1 MKHCP
6 HCLSEIGAASK
17 VRSGPQLRR
26 FFAVLRAMYAHWPE
40 DCSFQ
45 PHSEEHLRKWA
56 TCMAGH
62 REVIKTMTLPQ
73 TDNPSLAAAMM
84 ATVEALLEMDGRIG
98 RWKGMTFSAYQAKS
112 IAFHKLS
119 QSEFNKLNDEVE
131 AVYASETGLDPETV
145 LREHE
150 QTA

>member
-1 MKHCP
+1 MKCP
-6 HCLSEIGAASK
+6 HCLGDIEK
-17 VRSGPQLRR
+17 KTKPRSLEQMRR

-40 DCSFQ
+40 SAGFQ
-45 PHSEEHLRKWA
+45 PHSEEHLRKLA

-84 ATVEALLEMDGRIG
+84 GVVEALLEIDGRFG
-98 RWKGMTFSAYQAKS
+98 RWKGMTFAVYEAKS

-119 QSEFNKLNDEVE
+119 QAEFNKLNDEVE

-145 LREHE
+145 LKEHE
-150 QTA
+150 RAA